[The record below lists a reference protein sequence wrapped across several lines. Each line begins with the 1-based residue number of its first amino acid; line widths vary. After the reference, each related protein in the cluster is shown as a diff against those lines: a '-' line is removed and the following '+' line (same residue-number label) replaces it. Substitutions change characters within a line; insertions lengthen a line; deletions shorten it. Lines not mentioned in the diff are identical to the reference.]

1 MGNVCIN
8 PCRNAEGGLDK
19 IKEAG
24 TLLLGGH
31 SVEDDEF
38 KYGFSGTGIINTAI
52 KGLCELEEKGSFI
65 RGRFQGRPFIKNIIP
80 AFSTGTLDPLNPRIL
95 SFFLASSSASR
106 Q

>member
-1 MGNVCIN
+1 MYQSLQEVL
-8 PCRNAEGGLDK
+8 RGGLDK

-52 KGLCELEEKGSFI
+52 KGNIATAAVVGEFTGDSKGSVSI
-65 RGRFQGRPFIKNIIP
+65 
-80 AFSTGTLDPLNPRIL
+80 
-95 SFFLASSSASR
+95 
-106 Q
+106 